1 MILVKFHQH
10 YQPEDISV
18 KGNELCWMLGPPL
31 QTNKYKSCN
40 QRYTVIIRA
49 VSNRPFPSFKKHW
62 PSKWDF
68 IGKKKVHGKMTFCLN
83 SNRKLF
89 HVFALID
96 CKYSRFQKGLGQL
109 TDGLSDVIESRFA
122 VFSNSFSKKVS
133 LWPSKAGAFPKQG
146 WLGSIGAALSSLV
159 VVSPLFWGDEYWQ
172 PPQRSNSQEIT
183 LTNLKNWE
191 PYITKNAFKKT
202 VRTGRSNRS
211 FWKWNFC

>member
-1 MILVKFHQH
+1 MRL
-10 YQPEDISV
+10 
-18 KGNELCWMLGPPL
+18 L
-31 QTNKYKSCN
+31 QC
-40 QRYTVIIRA
+40 
-49 VSNRPFPSFKKHW
+49 
-62 PSKWDF
+62 
-68 IGKKKVHGKMTFCLN
+68 KKVHGKMTCCLN
-83 SNRKLF
+83 ENRID
-89 HVFALID
+89 FALIVR
-96 CKYSRFQKGLGQL
+96 KYLRFKKGLGQL

-146 WLGSIGAALSSLV
+146 WLGSICAALSSLV